1 LDITLITILKGSAL
15 VQNRAFKHKLFVLN
29 KELWSG
35 NNGLELVE
43 VTNFGEFCG
52 LIFLFF

>member
-1 LDITLITILKGSAL
+1 M
-15 VQNRAFKHKLFVLN
+15 QNRAFKHKLFVLN